1 MSPSE
6 FKELIDVAKAAKVLA
21 FEVLGDGSV
30 KVTFSQ
36 LALVPEVPVNPLP
49 LQPVKD
55 PERKPQTYQG
65 FSEEQL
71 FGGTPVAGNG

>member
-1 MSPSE
+1 LSPE
-6 FKELIDVAKAAKVLA
+6 DLDAFLVVAKKHKVLA
-21 FEVLGDGSV
+21 FEVGDV

-49 LQPVKD
+49 LQPVKE